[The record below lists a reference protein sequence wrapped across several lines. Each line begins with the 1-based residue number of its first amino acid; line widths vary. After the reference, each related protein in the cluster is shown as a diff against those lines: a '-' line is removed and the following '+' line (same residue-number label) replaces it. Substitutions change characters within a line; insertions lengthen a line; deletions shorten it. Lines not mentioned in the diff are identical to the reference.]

1 MHIMCQGNAGGPT
14 VILEA
19 GQGNASSMWAWVQP
33 EVAKTARVC
42 VYDRAGIAWS
52 DDSPEPRD
60 AEHMAGELHTLLA
73 NANIA
78 GPYVLVAHS
87 FGGLVARVFASQ
99 YPQEVA
105 GVVLVDSMHP
115 DQWTRDPES
124 KSLFSQIEQMGRM
137 GNAIAPLGLLRM
149 FNFFPRESNLPAE
162 AADAFKAWVDS
173 TRFMRSNTAELN
185 AQPES
190 WAQASRVKTLG
201 AVPLVV
207 LTASDHGYAPERA
220 AKLEKIWQDLQNEL
234 AGLSTNHIHRVLPN
248 TTHGSL
254 LAKQTDAQAVIA
266 AVRDVVNA
274 AQSGKPME
282 DQ

>member
-1 MHIMCQGNAGGPT
+1 
-14 VILEA
+14 
-19 GQGNASSMWAWVQP
+19 
-33 EVAKTARVC
+33 
-42 VYDRAGIAWS
+42 
-52 DDSPEPRD
+52 
-60 AEHMAGELHTLLA
+60 
-73 NANIA
+73 
-78 GPYVLVAHS
+78 
-87 FGGLVARVFASQ
+87 
-99 YPQEVA
+99 
-105 GVVLVDSMHP
+105 
-115 DQWTRDPES
+115 
-124 KSLFSQIEQMGRM
+124 
-137 GNAIAPLGLLRM
+137 
-149 FNFFPRESNLPAE
+149 
-162 AADAFKAWVDS
+162 
-173 TRFMRSNTAELN
+173 
-185 AQPES
+185 
-190 WAQASRVKTLG
+190 VKTLG